1 MTQGPTTRSWTH
13 RRLLLG
19 YLGTLAVTLAAFA
32 GIAVVLDA
40 LISREFAA
48 YVGGIGSLVAWIGIP
63 QGYARFCR
71 AARVAPGSRPGAAL
85 RVVPVVAAIV
95 PVWLLV
101 VVAREYP
108 SPSFVTLVL
117 AASGIGLFWA
127 VLSGCRAIARA
138 GPAAARGPGPAGETP

>member
-1 MTQGPTTRSWTH
+1 MRSWTH

-19 YLGTLAVTLAAFA
+19 YLGTIGVMIAAFVALAA
-32 GIAVVLDA
+32 VLDA
-40 LISREFAA
+40 LVSREFAA

-71 AARVAPGSRPGAAL
+71 EATIAPGSRPGAAL
-85 RVVPVVAAIV
+85 RVVPLVAAIV
-95 PVWLLV
+95 PAWLLV

-117 AASGIGLFWA
+117 AASAIGLFWA

-138 GPAAARGPGPAGETP
+138 GSAAARRPGPASETP